1 MQLLDIDK
9 TRYRKHLNIVIAACI
24 AALIAGSLGFARIL
38 IVAFPDPDGSH
49 FHWNLTG
56 VVLTCVIIAAVL
68 KQLQYHPFMYEVN
81 YVWQLKQALNKVTR
95 KMAKVKVAAQQGDVD
110 AMLAMQFSYSGSR
123 QLWQLDD
130 NTLTMEELGIWQAE
144 LDVLTKQYQ
153 VTLDLARYDSALLDK
168 F

>member
-1 MQLLDIDK
+1 MQLLEIDK

-24 AALIAGSLGFARIL
+24 AALVIGSLGIARVL

-49 FHWNLTG
+49 FHWNLIG
-56 VVLTCVIIAAVL
+56 VVLTCVMIAAVL
-68 KQLQYHPFMYEVN
+68 KRVQYHPFMYEVN

-95 KMAKVKVAAQQGDVD
+95 KMAKVKKAAQQGDVD

-144 LDVLTKQYQ
+144 LDALTKQYQ
-153 VTLDLARYDSALLDK
+153 VTLDITRYDASLLDK